1 MRKTILDLLKAMINA
16 TLLLLALCLYLG
28 WMLVSSIQD
37 VTDKVTQAVAQVT
50 PVQDRIQDLQLE
62 VAGLRRDIISR
73 PELAVSGQLT
83 TLDQRLASLQQEM
96 SGLRQLPNDIVQN
109 AAQTAA
115 AELAGSLSQ
124 LAGCLPPPS

>member
-37 VTDKVTQAVAQVT
+37 VTGKVTEAVTQVT

-62 VAGLRRDIISR
+62 VAGLRRDITTR
-73 PELAVSGQLT
+73 PDLAVTGQLN

-96 SGLRQLPNDIVQN
+96 TGLRQLPNDIIQN
-109 AAQTAA
+109 AVQTAA
-115 AELAGSLSQ
+115 AELAGPLGQ
-124 LAGCLPPPS
+124 LASCLPPPS